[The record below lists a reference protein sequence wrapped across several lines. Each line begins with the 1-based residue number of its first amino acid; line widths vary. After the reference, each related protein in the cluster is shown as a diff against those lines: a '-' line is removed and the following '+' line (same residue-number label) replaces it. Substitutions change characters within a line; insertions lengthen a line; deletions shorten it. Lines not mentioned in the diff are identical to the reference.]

1 VDEMAGRG
9 GEATQENGGKNN
21 YWREESLAIL
31 LSGRKFG
38 DMAGRLRTTL
48 PPPATW
54 RLAADGTAACGCV
67 RLGRCRKFRT
77 CDLEGI
83 RSNPQECI
91 DTVASLRSHRYFPKP
106 SSRLSF
112 PRGG

>member
-48 PPPATW
+48 PRGGLLPME
-54 RLAADGTAACGCV
+54 RLHAAACGWV
-67 RLGRCRKFRT
+67 GV
-77 CDLEGI
+77 G
-83 RSNPQECI
+83 
-91 DTVASLRSHRYFPKP
+91 
-106 SSRLSF
+106 SS
-112 PRGG
+112 GHATWKE